1 MKMRWQVIS
10 QKYDL
15 GVWRVNMTKQFISN
29 ALELVG
35 FIIIICSLWTISVS
49 LALLVIGIL
58 FAVIGYLLQGGET

>member
-35 FIIIICSLWTISVS
+35 FIIIICALWTISAS

-58 FAVIGYLLQGGET
+58 FVVIGYLLQGGET